1 MVTAPDGWGMAW
13 EEKHGE
19 EAGRGSI
26 QSVDICVLQDC
37 LFGSCVQLKGRAP
50 IILSSYTPALV
61 NRLCF
66 WCLAL
71 CGSCY
76 DSAVF
81 MAFTEVIPSDALSQ
95 VCVQM

>member
-1 MVTAPDGWGMAW
+1 MGGETWGRSRERQHSVSGYLCSPGLFIWKLCSAQR
-13 EEKHGE
+13 K
-19 EAGRGSI
+19 GSNNLLLV
-26 QSVDICVLQDC
+26 S
-37 LFGSCVQLKGRAP
+37 
-50 IILSSYTPALV
+50 PALV